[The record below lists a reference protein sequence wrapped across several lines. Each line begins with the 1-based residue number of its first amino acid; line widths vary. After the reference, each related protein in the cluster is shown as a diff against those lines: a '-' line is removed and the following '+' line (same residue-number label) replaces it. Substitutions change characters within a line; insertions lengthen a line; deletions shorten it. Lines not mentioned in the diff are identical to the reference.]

1 MNVNPLSPV
10 VFQKDIKYNNSYV
23 HHNNIRKFRKSIVEQ
38 YLKGI
43 IKNTPNTYLHHNL
56 LEEKMKIEDN
66 LFVKP
71 EPFIYDIYKNR
82 LPNCEEASINFK
94 SLNHITP
101 LNKKIPIYKNFNFEG
116 KSANFINKF
125 STISKKNFESKEA
138 NTTKLVEPKELR
150 RSMSDYNGGGGGGLT
165 ISTIQQIQNN
175 LTNDLLNIDNIEGI
189 NNKIDVRILI
199 LLNTI
204 TYLFYLE

>member
-43 IKNTPNTYLHHNL
+43 IKNTPNTYLHNNL